1 MPTWISDGL
10 EHDGF
15 PRDGFNDEEDEISDM
30 TQEQQE
36 DSLDTRMCVR
46 ARGTFPSEGA
56 SASGGH
62 EVATSKAKRRRR
74 NSRATDEGASGS
86 TGVSTAS
93 KSNSQVS
100 AVGAATSASRSQASA
115 VGANT
120 SLSSSQASAGEDPID
135 GPATPDPRRLS
146 AESGVFGS
154 QPDSALRR
162 DKRAR
167 VTTDDDNGAASRPPA
182 GRLFS
187 DAIHGHF
194 ELDPLCVAFVDTVEF
209 QRLHNLR
216 QLGVGYLVF
225 PSASHNR
232 FEHSIGVRTSIIH
245 PRTHSNAASRL
256 VSPRLRIDLACI
268 IPPPRSR
275 YIVSATRPI
284 YATSPMYR
292 HPHSRH
298 VTCFCFCFC
307 LFRIAVGAQT
317 CYLAGQMV
325 ERLRDQQ
332 PELGITEVEVLCV
345 KLAGLCHDLG
355 HGPFSHTFE
364 QHVRTHGDAGWSHE
378 LASKAMFRHLI
389 AMNKLD
395 TVLAER
401 GVSHSQPRPSSQH
414 LLEEI

>member
-15 PRDGFNDEEDEISDM
+15 PRDGFDDEEDEITDM

-36 DSLDTRMCVR
+36 DALDTRRCAR

-56 SASGGH
+56 SASEGH

-86 TGVSTAS
+86 TSVSTAS
-93 KSNSQVS
+93 KSSSQVS

-115 VGANT
+115 VVDANT
-120 SLSSSQASAGEDPID
+120 SLSSSQASAGEGPID

-167 VTTDDDNGAASRPPA
+167 VTTDDDNGAAPRPPA

-194 ELDPLCVAFVDTVEF
+194 ELDPLCVAFVDTVQF

-232 FEHSIGVRTSIIH
+232 FEHSIGVRTSVIH
-245 PRTHSNAASRL
+245 PRTNSNAAPSSRRAFVSSRL
-256 VSPRLRIDLACI
+256 DLACI
-268 IPPPRSR
+268 IPPPR
-275 YIVSATRPI
+275 
-284 YATSPMYR
+284 
-292 HPHSRH
+292 
-298 VTCFCFCFC
+298 
-307 LFRIAVGAQT
+307 G
-317 CYLAGQMV
+317 
-325 ERLRDQQ
+325 
-332 PELGITEVEVLCV
+332 
-345 KLAGLCHDLG
+345 K
-355 HGPFSHTFE
+355 
-364 QHVRTHGDAGWSHE
+364 
-378 LASKAMFRHLI
+378 
-389 AMNKLD
+389 
-395 TVLAER
+395 
-401 GVSHSQPRPSSQH
+401 
-414 LLEEI
+414 